1 MIGTKD
7 LAVSF
12 GRNKIFQSIGLD
24 IEPNG
29 KYAVI
34 GPNGSGKTTL
44 ALVLAG
50 VIPEFTPADVK
61 GEVQSAGCSLIMQNP
76 SSQFFAMSVKEELG
90 EKGVKLAKQFS
101 ASHLL
106 ERNVFE
112 LSEGEKQ
119 KINLI
124 ANLSFKNSCLM
135 VDEPVELLDPVEAKR
150 FCSAFSKVKDRTLI
164 WFDKSEDFVAGMKKT
179 YLAKPKK
186 QTLPAKKNNVCKE
199 TVLSADFSLERNGFS
214 VKEISFEVCA
224 GEKIGLIGLNGS
236 GKTCVLKALAGI
248 EKQSGKLQANKNISY
263 APQNPSHLF
272 FQETAEAELVDVGN
286 ARKLGI
292 ELLLQKNPALLSKG
306 QQKMLSVA
314 TIAPN
319 TVALLDEPTTWLD
332 SANKA
337 SVYNFI
343 NNSEQAMILATHDRK
358 LLDYCDRILIIK
370 DKGVT
375 ECSSTVANR
384 FFQA

>member
-164 WFDKSEDFVAGMKKT
+164 WFDKNEDFVAGMKKT

>member
-1 MIGTKD
+1 
-7 LAVSF
+7 
-12 GRNKIFQSIGLD
+12 
-24 IEPNG
+24 
-29 KYAVI
+29 
-34 GPNGSGKTTL
+34 
-44 ALVLAG
+44 LVLAG